1 MLFRFTFKKPDMLS
15 FLEPEKLFFLDIETA
30 PQCAHFDDLSD
41 DWKKL
46 WERKAETLKL
56 EEPPEISYQ
65 KAGIYAEFGRIVCV
79 CIGRIQF
86 QNKIPVL
93 KIRTFKDSDEVILLK
108 KLAQWLGRNMTSD
121 NKLCAHNGKEFDF
134 PWMARRMMINRIPL
148 PKSLQLAGRKPWEV
162 PHLDTLEMWKFGDYK
177 HYTSLNLLAKAFGIP
192 SPKANMDGQMVGEKY
207 WQENAVEEIVHYCC
221 EDVKTL
227 AELSLI
233 WASKP
238 PLQTVE
244 IIA

>member
-1 MLFRFTFKKPDMLS
+1 MLPFS
-15 FLEPEKLFFLDIETA
+15 EPEKLFYLDIETA
-30 PQCAHFDDLSD
+30 PQFAHYNNLPDS
-41 DWKKL
+41 WKKL
-46 WERKAETLKL
+46 WLRKAESLKL
-56 EEPPEISYQ
+56 TDPPEITYQ

-79 CIGRIQF
+79 CIGRIQI
-86 QNKIPVL
+86 QNKVPL
-93 KIRTFKDSDEVILLK
+93 LRIRVFKDADESTLLK
-108 KLAQWLGRNMTSD
+108 KLAQWLNRNITSE

-134 PWMARRMMINRIPL
+134 PWMARRMLIHKISL
-148 PKSLQLAGRKPWEV
+148 PNCLQLAGKKPWEV

-177 HYTSLNLLAKAFGIP
+177 HYTSLSLLAETFGIP
-192 SPKANMDGQMVGEKY
+192 SPKSNMDGQIVGEKY
-207 WQENAVEEIVHYCC
+207 WKENAVEEIVHYCC
-221 EDVKTL
+221 EDVRTL